1 MFFVLLLVLCGGT
14 VEAYLPVIMMHGF
27 TFSNKDGNHHDF
39 DHIVSWINKYHPGT
53 KTLALSLFEG
63 EASGTPMF
71 EQLPNITAAIQS
83 AVQQWGASKFHIIG
97 LRFSRFLLLLVLPL

>member
-1 MFFVLLLVLCGGT
+1 
-14 VEAYLPVIMMHGF
+14 MMHGF